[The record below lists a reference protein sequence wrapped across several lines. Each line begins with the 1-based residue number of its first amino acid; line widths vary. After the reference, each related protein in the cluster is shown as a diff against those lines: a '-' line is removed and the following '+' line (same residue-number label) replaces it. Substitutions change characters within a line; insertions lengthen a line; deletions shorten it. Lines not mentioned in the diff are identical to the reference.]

1 MGAKHTAIP
10 KEFYAHFKIFHE
22 LMAIKVRE
30 ILLVSSPYD
39 AFIMEEDGSLASR
52 IINEYSGLNLSHP
65 PRVTRVASA
74 REALAQLA
82 EKPFGLVIT
91 TPHVEEMDAFTLGLE
106 IKKRRPELPVILLAH
121 SLRGLYP
128 IPEGRNCEGIDRI
141 FVWSGNSDLLLA
153 MVKNVEDHLNVDFDT
168 RRARVRVLILV
179 EDSPVY
185 YSSFLPL
192 IYKEI
197 VRQTQAVLGVG
208 LNEEHRLL
216 RMRSRPKILL
226 ATDYHQALELYH
238 RYRHFLL
245 GIISDTRI
253 PCNGRMRDDA
263 GIALLSQIRA
273 EIPDLPL
280 LLLSSASE
288 NRAAAG
294 GIPAVFLD
302 KNSPNL
308 LGELHSFFLEDLG
321 FGPFVFRGPDGTK
334 IAEAGDLRALQALLP
349 SIPDASLLYH
359 ARRNHFSKWIMSRSE
374 IALAS
379 KFREVQAADF
389 GDVDEMRRF
398 IISSIQEMR
407 KWQQKGVVAQ
417 FKAHSFDAEIMD
429 FVKIGLGS
437 LGGKA
442 RGLAFMAALLEQN
455 PSIYEKYPG
464 IHLKIPKTLVIST
477 DGFEAFVQ
485 ASDLRRLAVETATD
499 EDVRQAFLDAPMPE
513 WLVGDLEVFLSQVTY
528 PLSVRSSSLLED
540 AQFQPYAGLYQTY
553 MIPNNHPE
561 LSVRLDHLV
570 TAVKLVYA
578 STYYEG
584 PKAFARSTANKPQEE
599 AMAVIVQEVSGEA
612 YGDYFYPAIAG
623 VAQSH
628 NFYPVGAMRPEQGI
642 AHIALGLGKT
652 VVEGEKTLR
661 FSPAHPQIL
670 PQFASVDATL
680 RNAQRHFYAL
690 RIARYPEALKFETYS
705 NLEKRLVD
713 DADGEFPVMSLAST
727 YIHDEHRIRDTTSVH
742 GSRILTFA
750 SILKYGAFPLP
761 ELLADL
767 LDLSRRGL
775 GCPVEIEFSV
785 NLNPD
790 PGARTEFSF
799 LQIRPMV
806 ADEDRLE
813 VQIRESDERRAF
825 CRSGQALGN
834 GRRADIADIVYVKPD
849 AFAAEQTVAMAAEI
863 NSLNADLVAARRPY
877 LLIGPGRWGS
887 SDRWLGIP
895 VQWQNIS
902 GVGAIVELRNAT
914 INAEP
919 SQGSHFFQNITS
931 QGIHYVTVTEGTED
945 SLDWQWLASLP
956 VVAESRF
963 VRHVRLDRPLVLKI
977 DGRQSRCVMVKPVE
991 GQEEALPEEEA
1002 CRMTIGETGNLKL
1015 ETGN

>member
-1 MGAKHTAIP
+1 MGSKHTAIP

-65 PRVTRVASA
+65 PRVTRAASA
-74 REALAQLA
+74 RQALARLGD
-82 EKPFGLVIT
+82 KPFDLVIT

-106 IKKRRPELPVILLAH
+106 IKQRRPKLPVILLAH

-128 IPEGRNCEGIDRI
+128 SPEGRDCGGIDKI
-141 FVWSGNSDLLLA
+141 FVWSDNSDLLLA
-153 MVKNVEDHLNVDFDT
+153 MVKNVEDHLNVGFDT
-168 RRARVRVLILV
+168 ERARVRVLILV

-197 VRQTQAVLGVG
+197 VRQTQVVLGVG

-226 ATDYHQALELYH
+226 ATDYHEALALYH
-238 RYRHFLL
+238 RYRSYLL

-253 PCNGRMRDDA
+253 PCNGRLREDA
-263 GIALLSQIRA
+263 GVDLLSRIRS

-280 LLLSSASE
+280 LLLSSAAE
-288 NRAAAG
+288 NRRHAKT
-294 GIPAVFLD
+294 IPAVFLD
-302 KNSPNL
+302 KNSPDL
-308 LGELHSFFLEDLG
+308 LGELHAFFLDHLG
-321 FGPFVFRGPDGTK
+321 FGPFVFRGPDGAK

-359 ARRNHFSKWIMSRSE
+359 AQRNHFSKWIMSRSE

-379 KFREVQAADF
+379 KFREVQTGDF
-389 GDVDEMRRF
+389 GDVGEMRRF

-442 RGLAFMAALLEQN
+442 RGLAFMAALLRQD
-455 PSIYEKYPG
+455 PTIYEKYPD
-464 IHLKIPKTLVIST
+464 IRIKIPKTLVIST

-485 ASDLRRLAVETATD
+485 ANNLRHLAVEAVSD
-499 EDVRQAFLDAPMPE
+499 DRVRQAFLTVPMPD
-513 WLVGDLEVFLSQVTY
+513 WLVADLEVFLSQVTH

-553 MIPNNHPE
+553 MIPNNHPD
-561 LSVRLDHLV
+561 LAVRLAHLV
-570 TAVKLVYA
+570 DAVKLVYA

-584 PKAFARSTANKPQEE
+584 PKAFARSTTNKPQEE
-599 AMAVIVQEVSGEA
+599 AMAVIIQELVGEA
-612 YGDYFYPAIAG
+612 YGDFFYPAISG

-661 FSPAHPQIL
+661 FSPAHPRVL
-670 PQFASVDATL
+670 PQFSSVDATL

-690 RIARYPEALKFETYS
+690 RVRNYPDKLSFETHS
-705 NLEKRLVD
+705 NLEKREVD
-713 DADGEFPVMSLAST
+713 DADGEFPVASLAST
-727 YIHDEHRIRDTTSVH
+727 YIHDEHRIRDTTAVP
-742 GSRILTFA
+742 GARILTFA
-750 SILKYGAFPLP
+750 AILKYGAFPLP
-761 ELLADL
+761 ELLGDI
-767 LDLSRRGL
+767 LDLARRGL

-785 NLNPD
+785 NLRA
-790 PGARTEFSF
+790 GAKSAFSF

-806 ADEDRLE
+806 AEEDRLE
-813 VQIRESDERRAF
+813 VQIRERDEQMAF

-834 GRRADIADIVYVKPD
+834 GRRTDIADIVFVKPED
-849 AFAAEQTVAMAAEI
+849 FAPEQTLAMAAQI
-863 NSLNADLVAARRPY
+863 GRLNAGLVAARRPY

-887 SDRWLGIP
+887 SDRWLGVP
-895 VQWQNIS
+895 VQWKDIS
-902 GVGAIVELRNAT
+902 GVAAIVELRNAAL
-914 INAEP
+914 NAEP

-931 QGIHYVTVTEGTED
+931 QGIHYVTVTEGSED
-945 SLDWQWLASLP
+945 FIDWSWLASLQA
-956 VVAESRF
+956 VAETPF
-963 VRHVRLDRPLVLKI
+963 VRHVRLERPMVLKI
-977 DGRQSRCVMVKPVE
+977 DGRSSRCAMVKPVE
-991 GQEEALPEEEA
+991 GEDLDGVEENDK
-1002 CRMTIGETGNLKL
+1002 CRLANFET
-1015 ETGN
+1015 

>member
-1 MGAKHTAIP
+1 MGKAHTAIP

-22 LMAIKVRE
+22 LMAIKIRE

-65 PRVTRVASA
+65 PRVTRAASA
-74 REALAQLA
+74 RQALARLGD
-82 EKPFGLVIT
+82 KPFDLVIT

-106 IKKRRPELPVILLAH
+106 IKKRRPQLPVLLLAH
-121 SLRGLYP
+121 SLRGIYP
-128 IPEGRNCEGIDRI
+128 PPEGRNCGGIDKI
-141 FVWSGNSDLLLA
+141 FVWTGNSDLLLA
-153 MVKNVEDHLNVDFDT
+153 MVKNVEDHLNVGFDT

-197 VRQTQAVLGVG
+197 VRQTQVVLGVG

-226 ATDYHQALELYH
+226 ATDYDEALALYR
-238 RYRHFLL
+238 RYRSYLM
-245 GIISDTRI
+245 GIICDTRI
-253 PCNGRMRDDA
+253 PCNGRLREDA
-263 GIALLSQIRA
+263 GVALLSQIRS

-288 NRAAAG
+288 NRRYADT
-294 GIPAVFLD
+294 IPAVFLD
-302 KNSPNL
+302 KNTPDL
-308 LGELHSFFLEDLG
+308 LGELHAFFLDHLG
-321 FGPFVFRGPDGTK
+321 FGPFVFRHPDGTR
-334 IAEAGDLRALQALLP
+334 ITEAGDLRTLQALLP
-349 SIPDASLLYH
+349 SIPDESLLYH

-379 KFREVQAADF
+379 KFREVQTEDF
-389 GDVDEMRRF
+389 GNVDQMRRF

-442 RGLAFMAALLEQN
+442 RGLAFLAALLQQE
-455 PSIYEKYPG
+455 PSLYEKYPD
-464 IHLKIPKTLVIST
+464 IQIKIPKTLVIGT

-485 ASDLRRLAVETATD
+485 GNNLRHLAVED
-499 EDVRQAFLDAPMPE
+499 VPDHRVRQAFLDAIMPE
-513 WLVGDLEVFLSQVTY
+513 PLMADLEVFLSQVTH

-553 MIPNNHPE
+553 MIPNNHPDMA
-561 LSVRLDHLV
+561 VRLAHLV

-578 STYYEG
+578 STYCEG

-599 AMAVIVQEVSGEA
+599 AMAVIIQELVGEA
-612 YGDYFYPAIAG
+612 HGDFFYPAVSG

-628 NFYPVGAMRPEQGI
+628 NFYPVGPMRPEEGI
-642 AHIALGLGKT
+642 AHIALGMGKT

-661 FSPAHPQIL
+661 LSPAHPQVL
-670 PQFASVDATL
+670 PQFSSVDAVL
-680 RNAQRHFYAL
+680 RNAQRYFYAL
-690 RIARYPEALKFETYS
+690 RIKNYPDNLNFETHS
-705 NLEKRLVD
+705 NLEKREVD
-713 DADGEFPVMSLAST
+713 EADGEYPVAALAST
-727 YIHDEHRIRDTTSVH
+727 YIHDEHRIRDTTAVP
-742 GSRILTFA
+742 GPRVITFA
-750 SILKYGAFPLP
+750 SILKYDGFPLP
-761 ELLADL
+761 GLLADI
-767 LDLSRRGL
+767 LDLTRRGL

-785 NLNPD
+785 TL
-790 PGARTEFSF
+790 GADAGTKSAFSF

-806 ADEDRLE
+806 AEEDRLE
-813 VQIRESDERRAF
+813 VQIRDREERAAF

-834 GRRADIADIVYVKPD
+834 GRRADIADIVFVKPED
-849 AFAAEQTVAMAAEI
+849 FAPAQTVAMAQQI
-863 NSLNADLVAARRPY
+863 GRLNADLVAARRPY

-895 VQWQNIS
+895 VQWKDIS
-902 GVGAIVELRNAT
+902 GVGAIVELRNEAL
-914 INAEP
+914 NAEP

-931 QGIHYVTVTEGTED
+931 QGIHYVTVTEGSSD
-945 SLDWQWLASLP
+945 FIDWPWLASLET
-956 VVAESRF
+956 VAETPF
-963 VRHVRLDRPLVLKI
+963 LRHVRLERPMVLKI
-977 DGRQSRCVMVKPVE
+977 DGRRSRCVMVKPS
-991 GQEEALPEEEA
+991 EEADPEQGGEDDG
-1002 CRMTIGETGNLKL
+1002 CRLGNYET
-1015 ETGN
+1015 

>member
-1 MGAKHTAIP
+1 
-10 KEFYAHFKIFHE
+10 
-22 LMAIKVRE
+22 
-30 ILLVSSPYD
+30 
-39 AFIMEEDGSLASR
+39 
-52 IINEYSGLNLSHP
+52 
-65 PRVTRVASA
+65 
-74 REALAQLA
+74 
-82 EKPFGLVIT
+82 
-91 TPHVEEMDAFTLGLE
+91 
-106 IKKRRPELPVILLAH
+106 
-121 SLRGLYP
+121 
-128 IPEGRNCEGIDRI
+128 
-141 FVWSGNSDLLLA
+141 
-153 MVKNVEDHLNVDFDT
+153 
-168 RRARVRVLILV
+168 VRVLILV

-226 ATDYHQALELYH
+226 ANDYDQALALFR
-238 RYRHFLL
+238 RYRSYLL

-253 PCNGRMRDDA
+253 PCGGRIRNDA
-263 GIALLSQIRA
+263 GVVLLSQIRN

-280 LLLSSASE
+280 LLLSSEAG
-288 NRAAAG
+288 NRAAAAR
-294 GIPAVFLD
+294 IPAVFLD
-302 KNSPNL
+302 KNSPDL
-308 LGELHSFFLEDLG
+308 LRDLHSFFLEDLG
-321 FGPFVFRGPDGTK
+321 FGPFVFRSEDGAR
-334 IAEAGDLRALQALLP
+334 IAEAADLRTLQALLP
-349 SIPDASLLYH
+349 SIPDQSLLYH

-379 KFREVQAADF
+379 KFREVQAGDF
-389 GDVDEMRRF
+389 SDVAEMRQY
-398 IISSIQEMR
+398 IVSSIQEMR

-442 RGLAFMAALLEQN
+442 RGLAFMAALLQQN

-464 IHLKIPKTLVIST
+464 LHLKIPKTLVIST

-485 ASDLRRLAVETATD
+485 ANDLRRLAVEDALD
-499 EDVRQAFLDAPMPE
+499 GEVREAFLKAPMPE
-513 WLVGDLEVFLSQVTY
+513 WLVADLEVFLSQVAY

-553 MIPNNHPE
+553 MIPNNHPS
-561 LSVRLDHLV
+561 LATRLDHLV

-599 AMAVIVQEVSGEA
+599 AMAVIIQEVAGEA
-612 YGDYFYPAIAG
+612 FGDYFYPAISG

-661 FSPAHPQIL
+661 FAPAHPQIL
-670 PQFASVDATL
+670 PQFSSVENTL
-680 RNAQRHFYAL
+680 RNAQRYFYAL
-690 RIARYPEALKFETYS
+690 RIRNYPEALNFETHS
-705 NLEKRLVD
+705 NLEKRQVD
-713 DADGEFPVMSLAST
+713 DADGEFPVATLAST
-727 YIHDEHRIRDTTSVH
+727 YVHEEHRIRDTTGVA
-742 GSRILTFA
+742 GARILTFA
-750 SILKYGAFPLP
+750 AILKYGAFPLP
-761 ELLADL
+761 ELLGDL
-767 LDLSRRGL
+767 LELSRRGL

-790 PGARTEFSF
+790 PNAKSEFCF

-806 ADEDRLE
+806 ADEDRME
-813 VQIRESDERRAF
+813 IQIHERDVKRAF
-825 CRSGQALGN
+825 CLSGQALGN
-834 GRRADIADIVYVKPD
+834 GRRGDIADIVYVKPQD
-849 AFAAEQTVAMAAEI
+849 FASEETVAMAAEI
-863 NSLNADLVAARRPY
+863 GRINTDLVATKRPY
-877 LLIGPGRWGS
+877 LLAGPGRWGS

-902 GVGAIVELRNAT
+902 GVGAIIELRNAKL
-914 INAEP
+914 NAEP

-945 SLDWQWLASLP
+945 FIDWTWLASLP

-963 VRHVRLDRPLVLKI
+963 VRHVRLERPMLLKI
-977 DGRQSRCVMVKPVE
+977 DGRRSRCVMVKPSE
-991 GQEEALPEEEA
+991 GQATEALQEDDEA
-1002 CRMTIGETGNLKL
+1002 CRMTMLESRNLKF
-1015 ETGN
+1015 EI